1 MDSVLDIISPI
12 PRETLIKELTS
23 DIFVRPTN
31 NADNEIYIFQGDSKP
46 NLMQEIGRLR
56 ELSFRKA
63 GGGTGKS
70 VDIDEFD
77 TGDFSYWQL
86 IVWNPEEQEIVGGY
100 RFSFCANAKDSE
112 GNFHLSTR
120 EIFSY
125 SDRLKSDYFPFTIE
139 LGRSFVQPNF
149 QPSSDS
155 RKGIFSLDNL
165 WDGLGAL
172 VVKHPE
178 IKYFFGKVTM
188 YADFQRDAR
197 NLILGFMNA
206 FFPDNEQLVHLQSP
220 VIIGDEYSDFI
231 KELKNLSFKEA
242 HKLLTQKVR
251 EFGTHIPPL
260 FNAYM
265 SLSPTMKTFGTAINH
280 HFGDVEETGI
290 MVTIEDIYE
299 QKKDRH
305 ISSYLQYLAKTKL

>member
-1 MDSVLDIISPI
+1 MEEVLEIIPPVSKD
-12 PRETLIKELTS
+12 LLVSELTP

-31 NADNEIYIFQGDSKP
+31 YADNDIYIFLGDNKP
-46 NLMQEIGRLR
+46 NLMREVGRLR

-70 VDIDEFD
+70 VDIDNFD
-77 TGDFSYWQL
+77 TGNYAYYQL

-100 RFSFCANAKDSE
+100 RFSFCSKSKDDN
-112 GNFHLSTR
+112 GDFHLSTQ
-120 EIFSY
+120 EIFEY
-125 SDRLKSDYFPFTIE
+125 SDSLKNDYFPYTIE

-149 QPSSDS
+149 QPTADS

-172 VVKHPE
+172 VVNHPE

-188 YADFQRDAR
+188 YSDFKRDAR
-197 NLILGFMNA
+197 NLILSFMNTL
-206 FFPDNEQLVHLQSP
+206 FPDRDNLVHIPSP
-220 VIIGDEYSDFI
+220 VVIEQDLSEFI
-231 KELKNLSFKEA
+231 SEISNLEFKEA
-242 HKLLTQKVR
+242 HKILTQKVR
-251 EFGTHIPPL
+251 ELGSSIPPL

-290 MVTIEDIYE
+290 MVTIGDIYD
-299 QKKDRH
+299 QKKERH
-305 ISSYLQYLAKTKL
+305 ISSYLNFLENSKS

>member
-149 QPSSDS
+149 QPSADS

-231 KELKNLSFKEA
+231 KELKKLSFKEA

>member
-149 QPSSDS
+149 QPSADS

>member
-1 MDSVLDIISPI
+1 
-12 PRETLIKELTS
+12 
-23 DIFVRPTN
+23 
-31 NADNEIYIFQGDSKP
+31 
-46 NLMQEIGRLR
+46 MQEIGRLR

-149 QPSSDS
+149 QPSADS

>member
-1 MDSVLDIISPI
+1 MEEVLEIIPPV
-12 PRETLIKELTS
+12 PRDLLVSELTP

-31 NADNEIYIFQGDSKP
+31 NADNDIYIFLGDTKP
-46 NLMQEIGRLR
+46 NLLREVGRLR

-70 VDIDEFD
+70 MDIDNFD
-77 TGDFSYWQL
+77 TGKYAYYQL

-100 RFSFCANAKDSE
+100 RFSFCSKSKDDN
-112 GNFHLSTR
+112 GDYHLSTH
-120 EIFSY
+120 EIFEY
-125 SDRLKSDYFPFTIE
+125 SDRLKNEFFPYTIE

-149 QPSSDS
+149 QPTADS

-172 VVKHPE
+172 VVNHPE

-188 YADFQRDAR
+188 YADFKRDAR
-197 NLILGFMNA
+197 NLILSFMNTL
-206 FFPDNEQLVHLQSP
+206 FPDRDDLVHIPTP
-220 VIIGDEYSDFI
+220 VIIEEDQSGFI
-231 KELKNLSFKEA
+231 NEISNLEFKEA
-242 HKLLTQKVR
+242 HKILTQKVR
-251 EFGTHIPPL
+251 ELGSNIPPL

-280 HFGDVEETGI
+280 HFGNVEETGI
-290 MVTIEDIYE
+290 MVTIGDIYD
-299 QKKDRH
+299 QKKERH
-305 ISSYLQYLAKTKL
+305 ISSYLKFLENSQK

>member
-77 TGDFSYWQL
+77 TGNFSYWQL

-149 QPSSDS
+149 QPSADS

-231 KELKNLSFKEA
+231 KELKKLSFKEA

>member
-1 MDSVLDIISPI
+1 MESLLDIISPI

-31 NADNEIYIFQGDSKP
+31 NADNEIYIFQGDYRP
-46 NLMQEIGRLR
+46 NLMLEIGRLR

-77 TGDFSYWQL
+77 SGEYSYWQL

-100 RFSFCANAKDSE
+100 RFSYCSKAKDSM
-112 GNFHLSTR
+112 GNYHLSTR
-120 EIFSY
+120 EIFEY
-125 SDRLKSDYFPFTIE
+125 SDRLKNDFFPYTIE

-149 QPSSDS
+149 QPTADS

-197 NLILGFMNA
+197 NLILSFMNA
-206 FFPDNEQLVHLQSP
+206 FFPDHDNLVHIPSP
-220 VIIGDEYSDFI
+220 VTIDNNHSDFI
-231 KELKNLSFKEA
+231 NEISELGFKEA

-251 EFGTHIPPL
+251 EFGSHIPPL

-265 SLSPTMKTFGTAINH
+265 SLSPTMRTFGTAINH

-290 MVTIEDIYE
+290 MVTIDDIYE

-305 ISSYLQYLAKTKL
+305 ISSYLQYLENTKG